1 MKKLGYYLV
10 YLMMLL
16 MPFSVMA
23 YSNKIIP
30 GGENIGIEINSNG
43 ILVVGFYKVNGKYN
57 KGVPDINMGDYITK
71 VNNITV
77 NTINDLVTAID
88 KEIKNDKVQLTILRD
103 SQEIKVDFKLKE
115 VDGTYKT
122 GLYVKDKLSGIGTV
136 TYIDPETKIYGAL
149 GHEILESNTNRR
161 IEVKDGLIYESYV
174 TGINKSQDG
183 VPGSKN
189 AKINYDYELG
199 TIDKNTEVG
208 IYGTYIDDI
217 ENREALEIMD
227 IDDVNLGKAYIYTVV
242 NVSEVK
248 QYEIEITKIN
258 KNSKIKNFTFEIV
271 DEKLIQ
277 KTGGIVQGMSGSPII
292 QDNKILGAVTHVIV
306 DDVKTGYGVAIKTML
321 EEGERNE

>member
-103 SQEIKVDFKLKE
+103 SQKIKVDFELKE

-136 TYIDPETKIYGAL
+136 TYID
-149 GHEILESNTNRR
+149 

-227 IDDVNLGKAYIYTVV
+227 IDDVKLGKAYIYTVV

-271 DEKLIQ
+271 DEELIQ